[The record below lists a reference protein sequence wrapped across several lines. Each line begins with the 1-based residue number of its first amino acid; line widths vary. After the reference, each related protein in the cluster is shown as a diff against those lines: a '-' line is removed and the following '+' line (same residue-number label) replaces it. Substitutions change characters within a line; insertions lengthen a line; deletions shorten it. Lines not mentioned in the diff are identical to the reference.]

1 MQVCMLATIGENRDM
16 VRKRGI
22 GESKDITM
30 REKELETSGRLERK
44 RKRVRILKRKERERE
59 RT

>member
-1 MQVCMLATIGENRDM
+1 MLATIGENRDM

-30 REKELETSGRLERK
+30 RERKSWKHLEGLNVREKE
-44 RKRVRILKRKERERE
+44 
-59 RT
+59 